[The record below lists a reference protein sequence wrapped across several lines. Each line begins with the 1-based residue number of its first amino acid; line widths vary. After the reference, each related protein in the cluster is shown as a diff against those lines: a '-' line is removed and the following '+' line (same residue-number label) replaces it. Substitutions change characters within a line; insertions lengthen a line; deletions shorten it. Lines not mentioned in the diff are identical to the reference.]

1 MEKYIEQY
9 RFIYDVL
16 PSYGSAILINQQ
28 ISDICSV
35 KWLISARKGLFVI
48 LDKEGVTMLQKATD
62 SLIVICHNILTK
74 KYNTVEGVIDG
85 ATYLTFN
92 EKDEIVKHFTF
103 DVIAKPSYVLTAT
116 SDVFDRCLC
125 VVDSENVNSDTTK
138 RLIQR
143 KVFNYAKVM
152 LDIDL
157 NTDTKLDWKIECEKM
172 CEHPADYV
180 FLLDDQVAFTLM
192 FADDY
197 QVIID

>member
-28 ISDICSV
+28 ISEICSV

-62 SLIVICHNILTK
+62 SMIVICHNILTK
-74 KYNTVEGVIDG
+74 KYNTVEGVTDG

-92 EKDEIVKHFTF
+92 EKDEIIKHFTF

-143 KVFNYAKVM
+143 KVYNYAKVM
-152 LDIDL
+152 LDSDL
-157 NTDTKLDWKIECEKM
+157 STDTKLDWKIECEKM

-180 FLLDDQVAFTLM
+180 FLLDGQVAFTLM

-197 QVIID
+197 QVVND